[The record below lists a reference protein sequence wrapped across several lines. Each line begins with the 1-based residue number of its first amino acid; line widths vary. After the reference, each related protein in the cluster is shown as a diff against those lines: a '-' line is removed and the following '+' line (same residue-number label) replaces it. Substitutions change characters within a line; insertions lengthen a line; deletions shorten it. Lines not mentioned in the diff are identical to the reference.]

1 MAARSKFLYPFW
13 AILIL
18 IVAFLLLFGRI
29 LWVHWHGEYVTGSA
43 SFWDSLTADVFFE
56 TMVVFVVG
64 LAIAIVWVVLKNG
77 PSSK

>member
-1 MAARSKFLYPFW
+1 MAARRKYLQLFW

-56 TMVVFVVG
+56 SFVVFTVG
-64 LAIAIVWVVLKNG
+64 LAIATAWVVIKGDSNTG
-77 PSSK
+77 